1 MLHGDGHKEQEEED
15 SVEGL
20 QEAMERLKLEDEEES
35 GFNPDGW
42 EDAELFGPLTMEQ
55 SCLAKM
61 VKNGQNHS
69 LSYMALIPELEGLTD
84 EDFEDFNFGK
94 ELESEQKKMMME
106 KEMTMGEKRR

>member
-1 MLHGDGHKEQEEED
+1 MLHGDGHKEQEED

-35 GFNPDGW
+35 GFDPDGW
-42 EDAELFGPLTMEQ
+42 EDAELFGPFTMEQ

-69 LSYMALIPELEGLTD
+69 LSYMALSPELEGLTD

-94 ELESEQKKMMME
+94 ELESDQKKMMME
-106 KEMTMGEKRR
+106 KKGDDGKKRR